1 MSFQRCGVCGV
12 IADGKLCSGCELI
25 EKDVRESGAFI
36 AQLEYGIEIQADPGN
51 PEATS
56 IVVDTWNQAHRH
68 IFEG

>member
-36 AQLEYGIEIQADPGN
+36 AQLELWDRNPSRPREPRGN
-51 PEATS
+51 QHRCRYVESGTS
-56 IVVDTWNQAHRH
+56 SH
-68 IFEG
+68 F